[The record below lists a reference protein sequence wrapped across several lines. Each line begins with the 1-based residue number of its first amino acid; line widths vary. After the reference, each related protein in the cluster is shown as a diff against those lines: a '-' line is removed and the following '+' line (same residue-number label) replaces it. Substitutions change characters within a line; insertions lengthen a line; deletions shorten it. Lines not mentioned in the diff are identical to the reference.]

1 MSLILHRTVA
11 CLQIATLPG
20 LSVRDTENACSSAE
34 PPLAVHEPPDQAENK
49 ETHGAS
55 AQSDVAQP
63 LAPPPRPAPNQQ
75 NPPESDYFSGPH
87 SNSHFSLEPNPFE
100 QSFGNPST
108 ETPGNK
114 SILPP
119 VASLTSPAPLLG
131 GGASAGGYGWSNS
144 LRSGPLSP
152 AMLGGPV
159 NATDYFDPAIR
170 GSFPT
175 PNESSL
181 RTGLTPGG
189 GGSMFPAPS
198 PNSQA
203 MFQQLA
209 NGGATPGTLD
219 FHRTAMSAAAARK
232 DNHKPPPGA
241 TSQPPEKRAPVAPM
255 DPSAAS
261 QPQQPA
267 FGQHDNDA
275 ANGLYMLAQAS
286 NGPPPSN
293 TFAVPKPP
301 GGAAAAAAAAASTH
315 PGRSHETSPTTIQ
328 RVGTGGSIGESLS
341 GSGGGVSE
349 ISGEV
354 SDSGDQTRPAAARTR
369 SKRASVAK
377 PTAPNNARRKTAETP
392 TKPPPAK
399 RPKTTTNLSVGD
411 ISVDMDG
418 IDSDEEHNIK
428 EEQYHEN
435 GKKMTDEEKRKNF
448 LERNRSV
455 PVMSPGEGS
464 MTDRR
469 CRVAA
474 LKCRQRK
481 KQWLANLQAK
491 VELFSNENDTL
502 SAQVGQLREEIVG
515 LKSILLQ
522 HKDCPISQSQ
532 GLGPYFQQ
540 QPEYGSH
547 ANPYN
552 VIGRNGQPVLAG
564 QRR

>member
-1 MSLILHRTVA
+1 MQELTSQRPTQGDKGTPPRTGIPFIIH
-11 CLQIATLPG
+11 Q
-20 LSVRDTENACSSAE
+20 LSIMPWISGASEVFLYQGTDRSSFSE
-34 PPLAVHEPPDQAENK
+34 PPPAVHEPPDQAENK
-49 ETHGAS
+49 KTESAS
-55 AQSDVAQP
+55 HTDVAQP
-63 LAPPPRPAPNQQ
+63 LAPPPRPAPSQQ

-131 GGASAGGYGWSNS
+131 GGASAGGYSWSNS

-159 NATDYFDPAIR
+159 NATDYFDPSMR

-203 MFQQLA
+203 MYQQMA
-209 NGGATPGTLD
+209 NGGATPTTLD

-232 DNHKPPPGA
+232 DNHKVTAGA
-241 TSQPPEKRAPVAPM
+241 TSQPQEKRAPVAPM
-255 DPSAAS
+255 DSSAPPQA
-261 QPQQPA
+261 QPPA

-286 NGPPPSN
+286 NGPTPTN
-293 TFAVPKPP
+293 KFAVPNPP
-301 GGAAAAAAAAASTH
+301 GGGAAAVSGN
-315 PGRSHETSPTTIQ
+315 PGRSHETSPSTIQ

-354 SDSGDQTRPAAARTR
+354 SDSGDQTRPTTRARG
-369 SKRASVAK
+369 KRALAATK
-377 PTAPNNARRKTAETP
+377 PTAPNNARRKTGEMP
-392 TKPPPAK
+392 GKQPPAK
-399 RPKTTTNLSVGD
+399 RPKTTSNLSNN
-411 ISVDMDG
+411 DMMMDLDG
-418 IDSDEEHNIK
+418 MDSDEENNIK

-455 PVMSPGEGS
+455 SGCPRDDIRG
-464 MTDRR
+464 TD
-469 CRVAA
+469 
-474 LKCRQRK
+474 
-481 KQWLANLQAK
+481 
-491 VELFSNENDTL
+491 
-502 SAQVGQLREEIVG
+502 
-515 LKSILLQ
+515 
-522 HKDCPISQSQ
+522 
-532 GLGPYFQQ
+532 
-540 QPEYGSH
+540 
-547 ANPYN
+547 
-552 VIGRNGQPVLAG
+552 
-564 QRR
+564 

>member
-1 MSLILHRTVA
+1 
-11 CLQIATLPG
+11 
-20 LSVRDTENACSSAE
+20 
-34 PPLAVHEPPDQAENK
+34 
-49 ETHGAS
+49 
-55 AQSDVAQP
+55 
-63 LAPPPRPAPNQQ
+63 
-75 NPPESDYFSGPH
+75 
-87 SNSHFSLEPNPFE
+87 
-100 QSFGNPST
+100 
-108 ETPGNK
+108 
-114 SILPP
+114 
-119 VASLTSPAPLLG
+119 
-131 GGASAGGYGWSNS
+131 
-144 LRSGPLSP
+144 
-152 AMLGGPV
+152 
-159 NATDYFDPAIR
+159 
-170 GSFPT
+170 
-175 PNESSL
+175 
-181 RTGLTPGG
+181 
-189 GGSMFPAPS
+189 MFPAPS

-203 MFQQLA
+203 IFQQLA

-232 DNHKPPPGA
+232 DSHKAPPGA

-255 DPSAAS
+255 DPSAPSQS
-261 QPQQPA
+261 QPPA

-286 NGPPPSN
+286 NGPPANN

-301 GGAAAAAAAAASTH
+301 GAAAASNH
-315 PGRSHETSPTTIQ
+315 PGRAHETLPSTIQ
-328 RVGTGGSIGESLS
+328 RVGTAGSIAESVS
-341 GSGGGVSE
+341 GSAGGVSE

-354 SDSGDQTRPAAARTR
+354 SDSGDQTRPTTRTR
-369 SKRASVAK
+369 AKRTSTAKSV
-377 PTAPNNARRKTAETP
+377 APNNARRKTGDTLV
-392 TKPPPAK
+392 KPPPAK
-399 RPKTTTNLSVGD
+399 RPKTMASLSVGD
-411 ISVDMDG
+411 MSVDMDG
-418 IDSDEEHNIK
+418 MDSDDEHHIK

-455 PVMSPGEGS
+455 QSRSGGES
-464 MTDRR
+464 HTDQLY
-469 CRVAA
+469 RVAA

-532 GLGPYFQQ
+532 GLAPYFQQ
-540 QPEYGSH
+540 QPEYGNH
-547 ANPYN
+547 TNPYN

>member
-1 MSLILHRTVA
+1 
-11 CLQIATLPG
+11 
-20 LSVRDTENACSSAE
+20 
-34 PPLAVHEPPDQAENK
+34 
-49 ETHGAS
+49 
-55 AQSDVAQP
+55 
-63 LAPPPRPAPNQQ
+63 
-75 NPPESDYFSGPH
+75 
-87 SNSHFSLEPNPFE
+87 
-100 QSFGNPST
+100 
-108 ETPGNK
+108 
-114 SILPP
+114 
-119 VASLTSPAPLLG
+119 
-131 GGASAGGYGWSNS
+131 
-144 LRSGPLSP
+144 
-152 AMLGGPV
+152 MLGGPV

-203 MFQQLA
+203 IFQQLA

-232 DNHKPPPGA
+232 DSHKAPTGA

-255 DPSAAS
+255 DSSAPSQS
-261 QPQQPA
+261 QPPA

-286 NGPPPSN
+286 NGPPASN

-301 GGAAAAAAAAASTH
+301 GAAAASNH
-315 PGRSHETSPTTIQ
+315 PGRAHETSPSTIQ
-328 RVGTGGSIGESLS
+328 RVGTGGSIGESVS

-354 SDSGDQTRPAAARTR
+354 SDSGDQTRPTTRTR
-369 SKRASVAK
+369 GKRVSAAK
-377 PTAPNNARRKTAETP
+377 PVAPNTARRKTGDAP
-392 TKPPPAK
+392 IKPPPAK
-399 RPKTTTNLSVGD
+399 RPKTMASLSVGD
-411 ISVDMDG
+411 MSVDMDG
-418 IDSDEEHNIK
+418 MDSDDEHHIK

-455 PVMSPGEGS
+455 PSAASRECSV
-464 MTDRR
+464 TDREY
-469 CRVAA
+469 RVAA

-547 ANPYN
+547 TNPYS